1 MKTMATL
8 IGLAV
13 TALVV
18 AAMLLA
24 ALIEL
29 LMKLVIPISIGVAV
43 WLIVRARR
51 RNQQPAPIAA
61 NQPDLPQVDEQSVTA
76 APALAPAPVQAV
88 PALPPVLAHQHRSYV
103 VVGRDSGFTAQAP
116 GGYLRVDSPS
126 SCAPIPVDHSALVA
140 RHLGRR
146 PSRARSTRP

>member
-8 IGLAV
+8 AGMAVTVLAV
-13 TALVV
+13 S
-18 AAMLLA
+18 AMLLA

-29 LMKLVIPISIGVAV
+29 LLKLVIPISIGVAI
-43 WLIVRARR
+43 WLFVRARR
-51 RNQQPAPIAA
+51 RNQHPATGANQPAPH
-61 NQPDLPQVDEQSVTA
+61 QVEEQSA
-76 APALAPAPVQAV
+76 ASPAGTQAPVQAV
-88 PALPPVLAHQHRSYV
+88 PALPPVLTHQHRSYV

-116 GGYLRVDSPS
+116 GGYLRVDTPN
-126 SCAPIPVDHSALVA
+126 SCAPMPVDHSALVA

>member
-8 IGLAV
+8 VGLAV

-18 AAMLLA
+18 AAYLLA

-29 LMKLVIPISIGVAV
+29 LMKLAIPSAIGVAV

-51 RNQQPAPIAA
+51 RNRPAPIAA
-61 NQPDLPQVDEQSVTA
+61 NQPDPPQVEVPSAPA
-76 APALAPAPVQAV
+76 APAPAPAPVQSA

-103 VVGRDSGFTAQAP
+103 VVGRDIGFTAPAP
-116 GGYLRVDSPS
+116 GGYLRADSPS
-126 SCAPIPVDHSALVA
+126 SWAPIPVDHSALVA